1 MPFFY
6 RRKPKPPS
14 STIFVPLLKL
24 FKTTHQK
31 NRREDTEVTKEIPL
45 DIGSPFL
52 LSGPKSQYGL
62 GISLHFILIP
72 QPKQINQKI
81 VWKFAREE
89 MRNALILEGL
99 DPTEAEM
106 YTLRLIDPLVPP
118 PEIRVELS
126 EEDKLILEN
135 FQYLITYQL
144 LQGQKYSATL
154 ESIRTIYKD
163 LADTFISLANNQT
176 PANKEAGELFDG
188 FTFRNIE
195 VAIYQGIMPPI
206 EKKTI
211 IDLIGK
217 LKEIAKFF
225 EIFAQDRYLK
235 RSTPQT
241 LKIIHRLYP

>member
-24 FKTTHQK
+24 FKTTHH
-31 NRREDTEVTKEIPL
+31 RDLREETEISQTIPL
-45 DIGSPFL
+45 DTGSPFL

-72 QPKQINQKI
+72 QAQQINYKI
-81 VWKFAREE
+81 IWRFAREE

-99 DPTEAEM
+99 DQSEAEM
-106 YTLRLIDPLVPP
+106 YALRLIDPLVPP
-118 PEIRVELS
+118 PEIRVEFPQ
-126 EEDKLILEN
+126 DDRFILEN
-135 FQYLITYQL
+135 FQLLITYQL
-144 LQGQKYSATL
+144 LRGKQYSATL

-163 LADTFISLANNQT
+163 LADTFISLTNNQP
-176 PANKEAGELFDG
+176 PANEEAAALFEDV
-188 FTFRNIE
+188 TFRNIE
-195 VAIYQGIMPPI
+195 AAIYQEDI

-217 LKEIAKFF
+217 LKEITKFF
-225 EIFAQDRYLK
+225 ELFAQDRYLK
-235 RSTPQT
+235 RSTPQAP
-241 LKIIHRLYP
+241 KIIQCLYP